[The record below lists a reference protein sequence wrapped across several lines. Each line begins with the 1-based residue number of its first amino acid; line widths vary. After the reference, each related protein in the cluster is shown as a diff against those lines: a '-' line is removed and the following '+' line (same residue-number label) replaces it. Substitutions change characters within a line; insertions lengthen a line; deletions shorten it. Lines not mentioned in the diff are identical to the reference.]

1 VVPNPTDREGGQQPN
16 RTALGMATAAGA
28 LLAYIVLATIV
39 ALTKRPISNEAWFAN
54 PALTL
59 LQGHYMGTPILETSS
74 TWLRGLDRY
83 TYWIMPL
90 YVLAE
95 AAWFRVIGFGLIR
108 LRLLSICWGLVALGA
123 WWVIL
128 RTLVQSSEI
137 AFLGLLLMGT
147 DFTFVTNAGTGR
159 MDMMCA
165 ALGFAGLAA
174 YLGWRER
181 NLTFAVLAGN
191 TLVATSGLTHP
202 CGILPFAGL
211 WLLLLYLDH
220 ARFQWRFL
228 GIAAVPYLVGAAAW
242 GSYILRNPSLFWVQF
257 AGNIS
262 GFAGEYSNVSR
273 TSGLYAPWIA
283 IKNEIAIRYL
293 KNFGLATNAKG
304 AHDLRLLILLAMVAA
319 AALLIARSELRRQR
333 GCKALLLL
341 AAVFILLLTF
351 LEGMKFDSYL
361 VQTIPIF
368 TAILAVSIHSAVAH
382 PLPFLPRKLVLLAVA
397 ALVGLQVAV
406 VAGRGWRDPYRRQYL
421 PTTEFLKN
429 RVSGGTLIMGPGEL
443 AFELGFNGRVID
455 DVRLGYYSAKRP
467 DFIVIGD
474 WYRMWHQAAAIKSP
488 EVHRFIEKRLWQEYV
503 EVFRNGLYTIYS
515 RREGWHSGL
524 GETGV
529 GRSSR

>member
-1 VVPNPTDREGGQQPN
+1 
-16 RTALGMATAAGA
+16 
-28 LLAYIVLATIV
+28 
-39 ALTKRPISNEAWFAN
+39 
-54 PALTL
+54 
-59 LQGHYMGTPILETSS
+59 
-74 TWLRGLDRY
+74 
-83 TYWIMPL
+83 
-90 YVLAE
+90 
-95 AAWFRVIGFGLIR
+95 
-108 LRLLSICWGLVALGA
+108 
-123 WWVIL
+123 
-128 RTLVQSSEI
+128 
-137 AFLGLLLMGT
+137 
-147 DFTFVTNAGTGR
+147 
-159 MDMMCA
+159 
-165 ALGFAGLAA
+165 
-174 YLGWRER
+174 
-181 NLTFAVLAGN
+181 
-191 TLVATSGLTHP
+191 
-202 CGILPFAGL
+202 
-211 WLLLLYLDH
+211 
-220 ARFQWRFL
+220 
-228 GIAAVPYLVGAAAW
+228 
-242 GSYILRNPSLFWVQF
+242 
-257 AGNIS
+257 
-262 GFAGEYSNVSR
+262 
-273 TSGLYAPWIA
+273 
-283 IKNEIAIRYL
+283 
-293 KNFGLATNAKG
+293 
-304 AHDLRLLILLAMVAA
+304 MVAA

-503 EVFRNGLYTIYS
+503 EVFRNGLYTI
-515 RREGWHSGL
+515 
-524 GETGV
+524 
-529 GRSSR
+529 